1 MCAAF
6 QQGGWKNPA
15 AGKCALNNNPCKKS
29 LYCAVDNNPGPCR
42 ANCAQTNN
50 PRQDTPQ
57 KNGFLRI
64 VRRITTA
71 LPRKKRI
78 VP

>member
-15 AGKCALNNNPCKKS
+15 AGKCALNNNRAEKS
-29 LYCAVDNNPGPCR
+29 LYCAVDNNPGLCR

-50 PRQDTPQ
+50 PRQDAPQ
-57 KNGFLRI
+57 KTDFCELCAG
-64 VRRITTA
+64 
-71 LPRKKRI
+71 
-78 VP
+78 